1 MPIGDWLNS
10 AANGILRGMSSLLS
24 CSALRKS
31 LGARTLFDNFSLTLS
46 EGDRIGLIGPNGSG
60 KTTLLEILAG
70 NEPPD
75 AGTVAARKL
84 TRLAYVPQ
92 DSLFEPHETVRSVLT
107 AALDG
112 PSRNDPGQLRGAQP
126 RSGQQRGGPSRSL
139 SLDDDQKHTGLEIM
153 LSRAGFEDADA
164 PAVALSGG
172 WKKRLAIA
180 AALVTA
186 PEVLLLDEP
195 TNHLDLDGIL
205 WLERALLQANAC
217 LVVTHDRYFLENVA
231 TRVAEINR
239 AYPQGA
245 FQVRGNYSEF
255 LERRQEFFEAQSKQ
269 QEALAG
275 KVRREVEWL
284 RRGPKA
290 RTSKSRA
297 RIDEA
302 GRLIDQ
308 LADATARSATATAQI
323 DFTSSERKT
332 KRLIEVEGIT
342 KAFGDNRLFENLSLT
357 LSPGVRVGLVGSNG
371 SGKTTL
377 LKILQGEIEPDEGTI
392 RRADALRVVHFSQD
406 RTAHFDPET
415 TLRRM
420 LSPAGDSLIYRDRAI
435 HVAGWA
441 KRFLFREEQLEMPM
455 SRLSGGEKARVLI
468 ARLMLETADVLF
480 LDEPTNDLDIPTLE
494 VLEESLLEFPGALV
508 LVSHDRY
515 LLDRVSTVVIGLAGG
530 GEARGRGEAG
540 LFADYSQWEASRNA
554 RPEIKSSPETRFGPE
569 TRSGESGPDEN
580 ALPASAAGQRKKL
593 SYLEQREW
601 DSMER
606 QILESERELARW
618 EREVQ
623 NAASDAERLPEA
635 YAKLRD
641 AHTRV
646 EELYARWAELEGK
659 VAG

>member
-1 MPIGDWLNS
+1 M
-10 AANGILRGMSSLLS
+10 AALLS

-31 LGARTLFDNFSLTLS
+31 LGARTLFDNFSLTLA
-46 EGDRIGLIGPNGSG
+46 EGDRTGLIGPNGSG

-75 AGTVAARKL
+75 SGTVAMRKL

-112 PSRNDPGQLRGAQP
+112 LSLDG
-126 RSGQQRGGPSRSL
+126 L
-139 SLDDDQKHTGLEIM
+139 SLDDDQKHTDLEIM
-153 LSRAGFEDADA
+153 LSRAGFEDADT
-164 PAVALSGG
+164 PAAALSGG
-172 WKKRLAIA
+172 WQKRLAIA

-186 PEVLLLDEP
+186 PDVLLLDEP

-205 WLERALLQANAC
+205 WLERALLAPNAC

-290 RTSKSRA
+290 RTSKSRS
-297 RIDEA
+297 RIDAA

-308 LADATARSATATAQI
+308 LAEATARSVTATAQI
-323 DFTSSERKT
+323 DFTPSERKT
-332 KRLIEVEGIT
+332 KRLIEAEGIG
-342 KAFGDNRLFENLSLT
+342 KAFGDKRLFQNLNLT

-392 RRADALRVVHFSQD
+392 RRAEALRVVHFSQD
-406 RTAHFDPET
+406 RTAHFDPQT

-420 LSPAGDSLIYRDRAI
+420 LSPAGDSLIYRERAI

-515 LLDRVSTVVIGLAGG
+515 LLDRVSTVVIGLDGG
-530 GEARGRGEAG
+530 GRARGGDWTRGEGEAG
-540 LFADYSQWEASRNA
+540 VFADYSQWEASRNA
-554 RPEIKSSPETRFGPE
+554 RPEGRGVACLFGK
-569 TRSGESGPDEN
+569 
-580 ALPASAAGQRKKL
+580 PA
-593 SYLEQREW
+593 
-601 DSMER
+601 
-606 QILESERELARW
+606 
-618 EREVQ
+618 
-623 NAASDAERLPEA
+623 
-635 YAKLRD
+635 
-641 AHTRV
+641 
-646 EELYARWAELEGK
+646 
-659 VAG
+659 

>member
-1 MPIGDWLNS
+1 M
-10 AANGILRGMSSLLS
+10 LS

-31 LGARTLFDNFSLTLS
+31 MGARTLFDNFSFTLAD
-46 EGDRIGLIGPNGSG
+46 GDRTGLIGPNGSG
-60 KTTLLEILAG
+60 KTTLLEILSG
-70 NEPPD
+70 KEPAD
-75 AGTVAARKL
+75 SGTVAVRKL

-107 AALDG
+107 AALGGLSRDG
-112 PSRNDPGQLRGAQP
+112 LA
-126 RSGQQRGGPSRSL
+126 
-139 SLDDDQKHTGLEIM
+139 LDDDQKHTDLEIM
-153 LSRAGFEDADA
+153 LGRAGFEDADM

-186 PEVLLLDEP
+186 PDVLLLDEP

-255 LERRQEFFEAQSKQ
+255 LERRQELFEAQSKQ

-290 RTSKSRA
+290 RTSKSRS
-297 RIDEA
+297 RIDAA
-302 GRLIDQ
+302 GRLIEQ
-308 LADATARSATATAQI
+308 LADAAARSATATAQI

-332 KRLIEVEGIT
+332 KRLIEAEGIG
-342 KAFGDNRLFENLSLT
+342 KAFGDQRLFRNLNLT

-406 RTAHFDPET
+406 RTAHFDPQT

-420 LSPAGDSLIYRDRAI
+420 LSPAGDSLIYRERSI

-441 KRFLFREEQLEMPM
+441 KKFLFLEEQLEMPM

-515 LLDRVSTVVIGLAGG
+515 LLDRVSTVVIGLDGGDRAGG
-530 GEARGRGEAG
+530 EGQAG
-540 LFADYSQWEASRNA
+540 VFADYSQWEASRNQ
-554 RPEIKSSPETRFGPE
+554 RRETKPGSGVQSSE
-569 TRSGESGPDEN
+569 EN
-580 ALPASAAGQRKKL
+580 GGGGATDRTPRQPAAGQQKKL
-593 SYLEQREW
+593 SYIEQREW
-601 DSMER
+601 DGMER
-606 QILESERELARW
+606 QILDSEKELARW

-623 NAASDAERLPEA
+623 LAASDAERLPEA
-635 YAKLRD
+635 YAKLQN
-641 AHTRV
+641 AHKRV
-646 EELYARWAELEGK
+646 EELYARWAELESK